1 MSRINQFDQNFLVLR
16 QCIVILVK
24 FLENPN
30 YHELIQFGGI
40 FLSLI
45 FQRVLVHWYHLT
57 ITYLTIN
64 GEYYWCIRT
73 HNLLKIR
80 TKYLIDNDSVLSTL
94 VLLYKTVARK

>member
-1 MSRINQFDQNFLVLR
+1 MSRINQFDQNFLVVR

-24 FLENPN
+24 LLENPN

-45 FQRVLVHWYHLT
+45 FQRVLAHWYHFS
-57 ITYLTIN
+57 I
-64 GEYYWCIRT
+64 IRT

-80 TKYLIDNDSVLSTL
+80 KKISY
-94 VLLYKTVARK
+94 

>member
-1 MSRINQFDQNFLVLR
+1 MSRINQFDQNFLVVR
-16 QCIVILVK
+16 QCILILVK

-45 FQRVLVHWYHLT
+45 FQRGLAHWYHLR
-57 ITYLTIN
+57 I
-64 GEYYWCIRT
+64 IRI

-80 TKYLIDNDSVLSTL
+80 KESYLQWQCS
-94 VLLYKTVARK
+94 

>member
-1 MSRINQFDQNFLVLR
+1 MSRINQFDQNFLVVR

-45 FQRVLVHWYHLT
+45 FQRGLVHWYHLT
-57 ITYLTIN
+57 ITYLTI
-64 GEYYWCIRT
+64 
-73 HNLLKIR
+73 
-80 TKYLIDNDSVLSTL
+80 YLYAFIF
-94 VLLYKTVARK
+94 